1 MVSGSMAQPTRI
13 VLALARVA
21 TLLHASRAAAAPGA
35 AIATTPARFR
45 KSRRLDSAGI
55 PFTLRFRAAGPR
67 IRALGRGKTQAPPE
81 SQTAYRVWT
90 AWYLSALLVK
100 MESCADCPASRLATI
115 EVIADVTGGCGPRE
129 GVTAAFRL
137 WLLN

>member
-45 KSRRLDSAGI
+45 KSRRLDSADI
-55 PFTLRFRAAGPR
+55 PFTLRFRGGRPEDQSARQRERPRRHLSRKLHTEYGQHGICPHFLSRWNLAG
-67 IRALGRGKTQAPPE
+67 
-81 SQTAYRVWT
+81 
-90 AWYLSALLVK
+90 
-100 MESCADCPASRLATI
+100 DCPASDR
-115 EVIADVTGGCGPRE
+115 R
-129 GVTAAFRL
+129 
-137 WLLN
+137 

>member
-45 KSRRLDSAGI
+45 KSRRLDSADI
-55 PFTLRFRAAGPR
+55 PFTLRFRG
-67 IRALGRGKTQAPPE
+67 GRPEDQSARQGMAQAPPE
-81 SQTAYRVWT
+81 PQTAYRVWT
-90 AWYLSALLVK
+90 AWCLSALLVK
-100 MESCADCPASRLATI
+100 MES
-115 EVIADVTGGCGPRE
+115 
-129 GVTAAFRL
+129 
-137 WLLN
+137 